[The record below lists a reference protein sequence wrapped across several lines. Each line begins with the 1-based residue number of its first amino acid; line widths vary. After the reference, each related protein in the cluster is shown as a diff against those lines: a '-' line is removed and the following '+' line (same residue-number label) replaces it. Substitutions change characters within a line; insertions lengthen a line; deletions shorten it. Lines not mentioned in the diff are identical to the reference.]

1 MNLYHKIDVKTST
14 GACVLKKFR
23 SSLKRILTSSSAY
36 LFSQSVERV
45 AKKIPRGKW
54 GRGEARKN
62 SRSAKINRDCS

>member
-1 MNLYHKIDVKTST
+1 MNRYHKINVKTST
-14 GACVLKKFR
+14 GASFLKKFR
-23 SSLKRILTSSSAY
+23 SSLKSILTTSSPY
-36 LFSQSVERV
+36 LFPQSVERE